1 VEKAV
6 DLPGALREAF
16 ATDGPALVDVAVDPN
31 EPPMPGRVTYEQAK
45 KFATAFLHGQPHK
58 AAIATTLFKDR
69 IQQLK
74 DH

>member
-1 VEKAV
+1 
-6 DLPGALREAF
+6 
-16 ATDGPALVDVAVDPN
+16 
-31 EPPMPGRVTYEQAK
+31 MPGGVAYEQGK
-45 KFATAFLHGQPHK
+45 KFASAFLHGQPHK